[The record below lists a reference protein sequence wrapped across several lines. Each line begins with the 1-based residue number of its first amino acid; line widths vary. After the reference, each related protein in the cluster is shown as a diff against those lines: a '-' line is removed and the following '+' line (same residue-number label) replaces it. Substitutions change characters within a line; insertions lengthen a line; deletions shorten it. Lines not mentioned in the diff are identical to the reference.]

1 MSTKNLNKF
10 KELKLNN
17 KEEELNNFIDF
28 YKNTE
33 YLKKYVSN
41 HNKNKNKKKHIS
53 ISPENRTSYLINK
66 NNDLRKINLTQE
78 KKLILSHYSELD
90 HLEQKFTE
98 LFIQEAKKK
107 TEKEIRATL
116 PQKKIDYENRIKLV
130 LAKAEKEVITYNDKY
145 KTLEKKNL
153 ELKNK
158 IKMLNM
164 QKVGLYK
171 DLESAEL
178 TIAQIHK
185 KYELFSKL
193 KPYYD
198 NLVLEFNIK
207 NKDIEEKKFDLKKD
221 IKDRKAIANEVGN
234 ELKDKIEN
242 FIDLKN
248 NMKEEQ
254 KYNKK
259 YNEDLYDQFTNL
271 ENKHK
276 LLEEEYKKKINDIQ
290 QDILSNQSLQRE
302 NDLIQ
307 NSFISIYNLL
317 YKNLNL
323 QRDII
328 ENPKNIN
335 LIKSDYTPQTYITEE
350 FMRYINLMLIN
361 STDESCG
368 LLLREIASYA
378 NMMLRESVEGFD
390 KTKYEPIKTVH
401 EIEKYIS
408 KVKKE
413 NKSLNSDIEK
423 IKKENSKENEYID
436 KIKKQI
442 DQINKMYDSLH
453 TTIKMIYTNKDVDN
467 KIKKS
472 LSANNIDY
480 LGGNGKKKGL
490 SEEENDKRFIYLRK
504 NLEVKKKVND
514 IQFQKEFEALVH
526 HTNRIVC
533 YQKQNDIRPKDVGIY
548 VNAHKRMK
556 NKFYK
561 LKKLEEKKNKFLTIE
576 SALKSN
582 INEKVNKLLFKINY

>member
-1 MSTKNLNKF
+1 MSTKNIKKF

-17 KEEELNNFIDF
+17 KEEELNNFISI
-28 YKNTE
+28 YNTE
-33 YLKKYVSN
+33 YLKKFIGN
-41 HNKNKNKKKHIS
+41 HNKNKHSS
-53 ISPENRTSYLINK
+53 ISPENRTSCFIGKNK
-66 NNDLRKINLTQE
+66 DLRKVNLTQE

-90 HLEQKFTE
+90 HLEQKFIE
-98 LFIQEAKKK
+98 LFIEDTKKK
-107 TEKEIRATL
+107 NEKEIRATI

-130 LAKAEKEVITYNDKY
+130 LAKAEKEVITYNEKY

-158 IKMLNM
+158 IKMLIM
-164 QKVGLYK
+164 QKKGLYK
-171 DLESAEL
+171 DLEAAEL
-178 TIAQIHK
+178 TKSQIHK

-198 NLVLEFNIK
+198 KLVFEFNIK
-207 NKDIEEKKFDLKKD
+207 NKDIEKKEFDLKKD
-221 IKDRKAIANEVGN
+221 VKDRKIIANDVGS
-234 ELKDKIEN
+234 ELKEKIEN
-242 FIDLKN
+242 IIDLKN

-259 YNEDLYDQFTNL
+259 YNEDLYDRFTNL
-271 ENKHK
+271 ENRNK
-276 LLEEEYKKKINDIQ
+276 LIEEEYKKKIADIQ
-290 QDILSNQSLQRE
+290 QDIFYNQSLQKQ

-401 EIEKYIS
+401 EIEKYIN

-413 NKSLNSDIEK
+413 NKSLNYDIEK
-423 IKKENSKENEYID
+423 IKKENSKENEYIE

-442 DQINKMYDSLH
+442 EQINKMYDILH
-453 TTIKMIYTNKDVDN
+453 NTIKMIYTTKNVDN

-480 LGGNGKKKGL
+480 LGGNGKKKSL
-490 SEEENDKRFIYLRK
+490 SQEANDKRFIYLRK

-514 IQFQKEFEALVH
+514 IQFQKEFETLVH

-533 YQKQNDIRPKDVGIY
+533 YQKQNDIRPKDIGIY

-576 SALKSN
+576 SALTSN
-582 INEKVNKLLFKINY
+582 INEKINKLLFKIHY

>member
-1 MSTKNLNKF
+1 MSTKNIKKF

-17 KEEELNNFIDF
+17 KEEELNNFISI
-28 YKNTE
+28 YNTE
-33 YLKKYVSN
+33 YLKKFIGN
-41 HNKNKNKKKHIS
+41 HNKNKHSS
-53 ISPENRTSYLINK
+53 ISPENRTSYFNSKNK
-66 NNDLRKINLTQE
+66 DLRKVNLTQE

-90 HLEQKFTE
+90 HLEQKFIE
-98 LFIQEAKKK
+98 LFIEDTKKK
-107 TEKEIRATL
+107 TEKEIRATI

-130 LAKAEKEVITYNDKY
+130 LAKAEKEVITYNEKY

-158 IKMLNM
+158 IKMLIM
-164 QKVGLYK
+164 QKKGLYK
-171 DLESAEL
+171 DLEAAEL
-178 TIAQIHK
+178 TKSQIHK

-198 NLVLEFNIK
+198 KLVFEFNIK
-207 NKDIEEKKFDLKKD
+207 NKDIEKKEFDLKKD
-221 IKDRKAIANEVGN
+221 VKDRKIIANEVGS
-234 ELKDKIEN
+234 ELKEKIEN
-242 FIDLKN
+242 IIDLKN

-259 YNEDLYDQFTNL
+259 YNEDLYDRFTNL
-271 ENKHK
+271 ENRNK
-276 LLEEEYKKKINDIQ
+276 LIEEEYKKKIADIQ
-290 QDILSNQSLQRE
+290 QDIFYNQSLQKQ

-401 EIEKYIS
+401 EIEKYIN

-413 NKSLNSDIEK
+413 NKSLNYDIEK
-423 IKKENSKENEYID
+423 IKKENSKENEYIE

-442 DQINKMYDSLH
+442 EQINKMYDILH
-453 TTIKMIYTNKDVDN
+453 NTIKMIYTTKNVDN

-480 LGGNGKKKGL
+480 LGGNGKKKSL
-490 SEEENDKRFIYLRK
+490 SQEANDKRFIYLRK

-514 IQFQKEFEALVH
+514 IQFQKEFETLVH

-533 YQKQNDIRPKDVGIY
+533 YQKQNDIRPKDIGIY

-576 SALKSN
+576 SALTSN
-582 INEKVNKLLFKINY
+582 INEKINKLLFKIHY

>member
-1 MSTKNLNKF
+1 MSTKNIKKF

-17 KEEELNNFIDF
+17 KEEELNNFISI
-28 YKNTE
+28 YNTE
-33 YLKKYVSN
+33 YLKKFIGN
-41 HNKNKNKKKHIS
+41 HNKNKHSS
-53 ISPENRTSYLINK
+53 ISPENRTSYFNSKNK
-66 NNDLRKINLTQE
+66 DLRKVNLTQE

-90 HLEQKFTE
+90 HLEQKFIE
-98 LFIQEAKKK
+98 LFIEDTKKK
-107 TEKEIRATL
+107 TEKEIRATI

-130 LAKAEKEVITYNDKY
+130 LAKAEKEVITYNEKY

-158 IKMLNM
+158 IKMLIM
-164 QKVGLYK
+164 QKKGLYK
-171 DLESAEL
+171 DLEAAEL
-178 TIAQIHK
+178 TKSQIHK

-198 NLVLEFNIK
+198 KLVFEFNIK
-207 NKDIEEKKFDLKKD
+207 NKDIEKKEFDLKKD
-221 IKDRKAIANEVGN
+221 VKDRKIIANEVGS
-234 ELKDKIEN
+234 ELKEKIEN
-242 FIDLKN
+242 IIDLKN

-259 YNEDLYDQFTNL
+259 YNEDLYDRFTNL
-271 ENKHK
+271 ENRNK
-276 LLEEEYKKKINDIQ
+276 LIEEEYKKKIADIQ
-290 QDILSNQSLQRE
+290 QDIFYNQSLQKQ

-401 EIEKYIS
+401 EIEKYIN

-413 NKSLNSDIEK
+413 NKSLNYDIEK
-423 IKKENSKENEYID
+423 IKKENSKENEYIE

-442 DQINKMYDSLH
+442 EQINKMYDILH
-453 TTIKMIYTNKDVDN
+453 NTIKMIYTTKNVDN

-480 LGGNGKKKGL
+480 LGGNGKKNSL
-490 SEEENDKRFIYLRK
+490 SQEANDKRFIYLRK

-533 YQKQNDIRPKDVGIY
+533 YQKQNDIRPKDIGIY

-576 SALKSN
+576 SALTSN
-582 INEKVNKLLFKINY
+582 INEKINKLLFKIHY

>member
-1 MSTKNLNKF
+1 MSTKNIKKF
-10 KELKLNN
+10 KELKLSNR
-17 KEEELNNFIDF
+17 KEELSNFISIN
-28 YKNTE
+28 KNTE
-33 YLKKYVSN
+33 YLKKFFSI
-41 HNKNKNKKKHIS
+41 HDKNKKKHIS
-53 ISPENRTSYLINK
+53 ISPENRTSYFINK
-66 NNDLRKINLTQE
+66 NKDLRKINLTQE
-78 KKLILSHYSELD
+78 KKLILFHYSELD
-90 HLEQKFTE
+90 HLEQKFTD
-98 LFIQEAKKK
+98 LFIQDTKKK

-116 PQKKIDYENRIKLV
+116 PQKKIDYENRINLV

-164 QKVGLYK
+164 QKSGLYK

-178 TIAQIHK
+178 TISQIHK

-198 NLVLEFNIK
+198 NLIFEFNIK
-207 NKDIEEKKFDLKKD
+207 NKDIEEKKFNLKKD
-221 IKDRKAIANEVGN
+221 IKDRKAIANEVGI
-234 ELKDKIEN
+234 ELEEKIEN
-242 FIDLKN
+242 IIDLKN
-248 NMKEEQ
+248 NMKEEK

-259 YNEDLYDQFTNL
+259 YNENLYDQFTNL

-276 LLEEEYKKKINDIQ
+276 LIEEEYKRKIADIQ
-290 QDILSNQSLQRE
+290 QDISYNKSLQKE

-368 LLLREIASYA
+368 LLLREIVSYA

-401 EIEKYIS
+401 EIEKYIT

-442 DQINKMYDSLH
+442 EQINKMYDILH
-453 TTIKMIYTNKDVDN
+453 NTIKMIYTNKNFDN

-472 LSANNIDY
+472 LSANNMDY
-480 LGGNGKKKGL
+480 LGGNIKQKSL
-490 SEEENDKRFIYLRK
+490 NEEGNDKRFVYLRK
-504 NLEVKKKVND
+504 NLEIKKKEND
-514 IQFQKEFEALVH
+514 IQFQKELETLVH

-533 YQKQNDIRPKDVGIY
+533 YQKQKDIRPKEVGIY
-548 VNAHKRMK
+548 VNAHKRIK
-556 NKFYK
+556 NKLYK

-576 SALKSN
+576 SVLKSN
-582 INEKVNKLLFKINY
+582 INEKVNKLLFKIHY